1 MDPIRNTLRSRGPD
15 RYLHVF
21 IGNLLPFQLL
31 QDHHD
36 LLGGESAIKILSP
49 ASHLLL
55 TSHTSPHVWWLMC
68 LLMLVVVL
76 HDLMHLTFFGT
87 WRWIFQQA
95 SFCLVL
101 QFPKLCLDSRGMRRC
116 PVKRP
121 LQCTVHLHSSHNN
134 LTKHV
139 ALWCAISIPQQH
151 VCLLIWQYVGHI
163 FGPSML
169 HMPSSLPLASSLPSS
184 FQPGTT
190 CEHSNM
196 PPNACQTKPS
206 RLWNS
211 EPNKIQ

>member
-134 LTKHV
+134 LTNMLHCD
-139 ALWCAISIPQQH
+139 ALYLFPSNMCACWSDSMLDTSLGLQCFI
-151 VCLLIWQYVGHI
+151 CLLL
-163 FGPSML
+163 F
-169 HMPSSLPLASSLPSS
+169 
-184 FQPGTT
+184 
-190 CEHSNM
+190 
-196 PPNACQTKPS
+196 
-206 RLWNS
+206 R
-211 EPNKIQ
+211 